1 VLKIRL
7 FNNNLKL
14 KIYICILTLKKEEM
28 IKNLLIAAVTV
39 LTVSANAQS
48 GARIA
53 KNNRTNSELSK
64 IEGHSVTSGK
74 SLPSTCYTVTT
85 ITGTQVG
92 VSSAQSDTPAGC
104 SPNAG
109 FVFGS
114 NCYDDKEKANF
125 FPAGTYS
132 MVTSP
137 SVTAVRVLF
146 YKNGTE
152 GTSGTTMT
160 VGITLYN
167 GTSAASA
174 PSTVI
179 SSTVATL
186 ANILA
191 AQPSPTVNFF
201 YYTFNFANPVV
212 VPAGGFYTS
221 VIIPT
226 TAGDTAVIAAETSTA
241 AAFANNAW
249 EKWSD
254 NSWYSIPNA
263 WGGLKAN
270 LAIQPIICGNAITTA
285 ISKNLGLSKDVTIM
299 PNPSTGLVNVSVAL
313 ANSQDLTLTV
323 TNALGQVIV
332 NNNYS
337 SVLTEVI
344 SLDLTNQSNGV
355 YFVTVSNGKDKMVQR
370 LILNK

>member
-1 VLKIRL
+1 
-7 FNNNLKL
+7 
-14 KIYICILTLKKEEM
+14 M
-28 IKNLLIAAVTV
+28 IKNLLIGAVTV

-48 GARIA
+48 GARIV
-53 KNNRTNSELSK
+53 KNNRPNEISK
-64 IEGHSVTSGK
+64 IEGQSITAGK

-92 VSSAQSDTPAGC
+92 VSGAASDTPAGC

-146 YKNGTE
+146 FKNGTE

-167 GTSAASA
+167 GTSAATA
-174 PSTVI
+174 PGTAI

-201 YYTFNFANPVV
+201 YYTFNFATPVV

-221 VIIPT
+221 VVIPT

-241 AAFANNAW
+241 GAFANNAW

-254 NSWYSIPNA
+254 NSWNSIPGA

-270 LAIQPIICGNAITTA
+270 LAIQPVICGNQVTTA
-285 ISKNLGLSKDVTIM
+285 ISKNLGLSKNVQIM
-299 PNPSTGLVNVSVAL
+299 PNPSNGLLNVAV
-313 ANSQDLTLTV
+313 TLPQTENITV
-323 TNALGQVIV
+323 TITNALGQQILA
-332 NNNYS
+332 NNYDGIS
-337 SVLTEVI
+337 NETI
-344 SLDLTNQSNGV
+344 SLDLTSQSNGV